1 MTNYQVHFNE
11 VFSALNESSL
21 FTFLQLRRLLLLPG
35 LILDPLPEP
44 AALLLLEPEVVLL
57 VVRPP
62 LRLSLALRL
71 RLLLVRYRGFAPE
84 ICPLIYT

>member
-11 VFSALNESSL
+11 VLSALNESSL

-35 LILDPLPEP
+35 FVLDSFPEP
-44 AALLLLEPEVVLL
+44 ASLLLLEPEVVLL

-84 ICPLIYT
+84 ICPLIHT

>member
-1 MTNYQVHFNE
+1 MHINE

-35 LILDPLPEP
+35 LVLDPLPEP

-62 LRLSLALRL
+62 LRLPLTLRL
-71 RLLLVRYRGFAPE
+71 RLLLVSYRGFAPE